1 MKKLQFKNYFFC
13 VLLLF
18 IAFFTFLAFFII
30 DLKVFNVKETLF
42 TAFYGYCLFPIFSF
56 VYARL
61 SYGRTKQI
69 IIPNIIYLLFCSL
82 FIIFFVKI
90 GSIFVGTPHSKFA
103 LGVVSVLTAISI
115 IISSVMSIATSIITK
130 RLSGLKK

>member
-90 GSIFVGTPHSKFA
+90 GSIFGAKYKSKAEFTGGVILILLGLKMLLEG
-103 LGVVSVLTAISI
+103 LGVINF
-115 IISSVMSIATSIITK
+115 
-130 RLSGLKK
+130 